1 MKLTIH
7 PNVEEVIYILAGKK
21 KNDWHE
27 LYKKYVDK

>member
-21 KNDWHE
+21 NDWHE

>member
-7 PNVEEVIYILAGKK
+7 PNVEEVIYIFAGK

-27 LYKKYVDK
+27 LYKKNVDK